1 MRNISV
7 ANIHVQASADQ
18 ASACPQK
25 TTETPVRGRS
35 IIFTCHSIFALFL
48 HIIHGI
54 IMYDHQNVLV
64 GRMQFHSTAWE
75 KMAMGDHNTLDALE
89 PHKAFDSIC

>member
-7 ANIHVQASADQ
+7 ASIHVQASTDQ
-18 ASACPQK
+18 ASTCPQK

-35 IIFTCHSIFALFL
+35 IIFTCHSIFL

-54 IMYDHQNVLV
+54 IMYNHQNVLV
-64 GRMQFHSTAWE
+64 GRMQFHSTA
-75 KMAMGDHNTLDALE
+75 
-89 PHKAFDSIC
+89 

>member
-54 IMYDHQNVLV
+54 IMYNHQNVLV
-64 GRMQFHSTAWE
+64 GRMQFHSTA
-75 KMAMGDHNTLDALE
+75 
-89 PHKAFDSIC
+89 

>member
-35 IIFTCHSIFALFL
+35 IIFTCHSIFLTYYPWDY
-48 HIIHGI
+48 H
-54 IMYDHQNVLV
+54 V
-64 GRMQFHSTAWE
+64 
-75 KMAMGDHNTLDALE
+75 
-89 PHKAFDSIC
+89 